1 MPWTD
6 AEIRRNRDYFAEKIG
21 AMKERNKVLSAV
33 ESGTMD
39 FVLLDVRGRDPF
51 AMGHIPGAWCAP
63 ITELDAVLSQLPKD
77 REIVTYCWGHD

>member
-1 MPWTD
+1 MSWTD
-6 AEIRRNRDYFAEKIG
+6 ADIRANRDYFAEKLK
-21 AMKERNKVLSAV
+21 AMKERNKVLTAV
-33 ESGTMD
+33 ESDTME

-63 ITELDAVLSQLPKD
+63 ITELDAVMSRLPKN

>member
-1 MPWTD
+1 MTWTEED
-6 AEIRRNRDYFAEKIG
+6 IRGNRDYFAEKLQ
-21 AMKERNKVLSAV
+21 AMKERNKVLAAV

-63 ITELDAVLSQLPKD
+63 LTELNAVIPQLPKD